1 MAKSVEYIIR
11 TSVSKILKEAP
22 ELDNAPSDGENS
34 MFTPAEKKF
43 LGKFDA
49 RGTNHIGM
57 IYSTSDAGI
66 TEFLMRTGKDLNL
79 TREMLDKFIEDDI
92 IEITPYG
99 GYGTDTNYTL
109 QLNLSLDDINGF
121 GDADKEELESG
132 SASAGGAPAPESD
145 TMAPPETEPA
155 PAPTNDSVIKYG
167 DIISESIKIVSTLLT
182 EKTKSKKKDTK
193 TKSTVHVKQSREL
206 NLLPKGFILQ
216 LERIIDMINMK
227 AKTKFTKQRLIADI
241 LDNLAINLDLT
252 TDQIH
257 KSYIYHKNQKKLNS
271 ILNKK

>member
-22 ELDNAPSDGENS
+22 ELDNAPSDDVNS
-34 MFTPAEKKF
+34 MYTPAEKKF

-79 TREMLDKFIEDDI
+79 TREMLDKFIKDGI

-121 GDADKEELESG
+121 GDDDKEELESKD
-132 SASAGGAPAPESD
+132 SASGAPTGGGEEPPMPEP
-145 TMAPPETEPA
+145 TPGPENA
-155 PAPTNDSVIKYG
+155 WVIRYG
-167 DIISESIKIVSTLLT
+167 DIISESTKIANELIT
-182 EKTKSKKKDTK
+182 EKAKSKKANSKLTK

-206 NLLPKGFILQ
+206 NLLPKGFINQ
-216 LERIIDMINMK
+216 LERIIDMVNLK
-227 AKTKFTKQRLIADI
+227 AKTNFTKQRVIADI
-241 LDNLAINLDLT
+241 LDNLAINLNLT
-252 TDQIH
+252 TDQIQ
-257 KSYIYHKNQKKLNS
+257 KAYIYHRNQKKLNK
-271 ILNKK
+271 ILNNK

>member
-11 TSVSKILKEAP
+11 STISKILKEAP
-22 ELDNAPSDGENS
+22 ELDNAPSDSESS

-49 RGTNHIGM
+49 RGTNHIGI
-57 IYSTSDAGI
+57 IYSTTDAGI

-79 TREMLDKFIEDDI
+79 TREMLDKFIKDGI
-92 IEITPYG
+92 IKITPYG
-99 GYGTDTNYTL
+99 GYGNDTNYTL

-132 SASAGGAPAPESD
+132 SASSGGGAPAPESEP
-145 TMAPPETEPA
+145 MAPEPE
-155 PAPTNDSVIKYG
+155 PAPTNDSVINYG
-167 DIISESIKIVSTLLT
+167 DIINESIKIASTLLT
-182 EKTKSKKKDTK
+182 EKKKSKKKDTK

-206 NLLPKGFILQ
+206 NLLPKGFIIQ
-216 LERIIDMINMK
+216 LERIIDMINLK

-241 LDNLAINLDLT
+241 LDNLSINLDLT

>member
-22 ELDNAPSDGENS
+22 ELDNAPADGENS

-79 TREMLDKFIEDDI
+79 TREMLDKFIKDGI

-132 SASAGGAPAPESD
+132 SAAAGGAPAPESEPIGG
-145 TMAPPETEPA
+145 APE
-155 PAPTNDSVIKYG
+155 PTNDSVIKYG
-167 DIISESIKIVSTLLT
+167 DIISESIKIASTLLT

-193 TKSTVHVKQSREL
+193 TTSTVHVKQSREL

-216 LERIIDMINMK
+216 LERIIDMINIK
-227 AKTKFTKQRLIADI
+227 AKTKFTKQRLVADI

-257 KSYIYHKNQKKLNS
+257 KSYIYHKRWHGIQV
-271 ILNKK
+271 

>member
-11 TSVSKILKEAP
+11 TSISKILKEAP
-22 ELDNAPSDGENS
+22 ELDNAPSDDATS

-79 TREMLDKFIEDDI
+79 TREMLDKFIEDGI

-109 QLNLSLDDINGF
+109 QLNLSLDDISGF

-132 SASAGGAPAPESD
+132 SAAAGGAPEPGAEPPMPE
-145 TMAPPETEPA
+145 PE
-155 PAPTNDSVIKYG
+155 PTNDSVIKYG

-182 EKTKSKKKDTK
+182 EKAKSKKTDTK

-206 NLLPKGFILQ
+206 SLLPKGFILQ

-227 AKTKFTKQRLIADI
+227 AKTKFTKQRLVADI
-241 LDNLAINLDLT
+241 LDNLSINLDLT
-252 TDQIH
+252 SDQIH

>member
-11 TSVSKILKEAP
+11 NSISKILKEAP
-22 ELDNAPSDGENS
+22 ELDNAPSDDANS

-79 TREMLDKFIEDDI
+79 TREMLDKFINDNI

-132 SASAGGAPAPESD
+132 SSAGGAPAPESEP
-145 TMAPPETEPA
+145 MGGAPE

-167 DIISESIKIVSTLLT
+167 DIISESIKIASTLLT

-206 NLLPKGFILQ
+206 SLLPKGFILQ

-227 AKTKFTKQRLIADI
+227 AKTKFTKQRLVADI
-241 LDNLAINLDLT
+241 LDNLSINLDLT

-257 KSYIYHKNQKKLNS
+257 KSYIYHRNQKKLNS